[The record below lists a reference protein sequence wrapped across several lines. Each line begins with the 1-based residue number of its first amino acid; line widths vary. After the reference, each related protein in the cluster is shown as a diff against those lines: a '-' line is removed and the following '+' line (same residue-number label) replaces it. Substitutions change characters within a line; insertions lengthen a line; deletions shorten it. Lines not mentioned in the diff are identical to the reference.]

1 MVYQKKVNNYKMPY
15 KSNMQLNFRRIFVQY
30 GILRSSDYSNT
41 KTYLKILQPT
51 ARGVVVKHHLIH
63 ASRKKMEGLKHNFYS

>member
-1 MVYQKKVNNYKMPY
+1 MPY
-15 KSNMQLNFRRIFVQY
+15 KSNMELNFRRIFVQY

-51 ARGVVVKHHLIH
+51 ARGVVVKQHLIH
-63 ASRKKMEGLKHNFYS
+63 ASRKKTEGLKHNFYS